1 MWERTERQTH
11 SNVNNVTL
19 LQYSCVCANH
29 ISNDRR
35 LHKLREEQLK
45 GGCRMM
51 MVMMLKCSAPHC
63 PSILRPSRLA
73 NWLIVWQP
81 RHHPAAVQP
90 CTDAA
95 VLQSCAT
102 LLNTSDMWY
111 LLMANYYLASLDSWI
126 LVLDDRLTRI
136 MFETWLSF
144 SSSCDTWHQSI
155 INIEW

>member
-1 MWERTERQTH
+1 MGGWLFYFLRGILVR
-11 SNVNNVTL
+11 
-19 LQYSCVCANH
+19 ANEARMDMMENSGH
-29 ISNDRR
+29 C
-35 LHKLREEQLK
+35 L
-45 GGCRMM
+45 MM

-81 RHHPAAVQP
+81 RHHPAAVLP

-155 INIEW
+155 INIRMIECPDIGTSQ